1 MIGCLRKWVGK
12 LVGQSFDENGRSG
25 HAKRHVGP
33 LEWKHPQRPSAGTTL
48 RRAGNPRAPSRG
60 FWHGEWNALP
70 LKIIN
75 QRTETSRDWEASAMN
90 QLGQA
95 VNALQTGSGTS
106 LAVENIPAMHD
117 PTQPAS
123 ASECEIA

>member
-1 MIGCLRKWVGK
+1 METSTAPIGRNNTAKSRQP
-12 LVGQSFDENGRSG
+12 QSAVETVQAWR
-25 HAKRHVGP
+25 
-33 LEWKHPQRPSAGTTL
+33 
-48 RRAGNPRAPSRG
+48 
-60 FWHGEWNALP
+60 WNARP

-75 QRTETSRDWEASAMN
+75 QRTETSRDWEASVTN
-90 QLGQA
+90 RVDQA

-117 PTQPAS
+117 PTQPTF

>member
-1 MIGCLRKWVGK
+1 MLSHEDNELVESYRSTMK
-12 LVGQSFDENGRSG
+12 LRSG
-25 HAKRHVGP
+25 NK
-33 LEWKHPQRPSAGTTL
+33 
-48 RRAGNPRAPSRG
+48 
-60 FWHGEWNALP
+60 
-70 LKIIN
+70 
-75 QRTETSRDWEASAMN
+75 
-90 QLGQA
+90 LGQA

>member
-1 MIGCLRKWVGK
+1 M
-12 LVGQSFDENGRSG
+12 
-25 HAKRHVGP
+25 
-33 LEWKHPQRPSAGTTL
+33 
-48 RRAGNPRAPSRG
+48 
-60 FWHGEWNALP
+60 P
-70 LKIIN
+70 LKIIS
-75 QRTETSRDWEASAMN
+75 QATQTSPNWEASVMSRF
-90 QLGQA
+90 GQA